1 MKIFVTGATGFVGSA
16 IVQELIRAGHEVLGL
31 ARSEAAAQ
39 SLSGIGAQIH
49 RGDMEDLDSL
59 RSGVSAADA
68 VIHTA
73 FNHDFSKFKENCEK
87 DKRAIDAMSSVL
99 AGSDRPLIIT
109 SALAVLPKGRLV
121 TEDTLPVFRPHA
133 NPRIASEEAAEVA
146 KEKGVNVSIVRL
158 PPSVHGNGDRAF
170 IPTLIDL
177 ARNKGVS
184 AFIEEGNNC
193 WPAVHR
199 LDAAQL
205 FRLVLESETTGVYHA
220 VAEEGVAFK
229 EIAAVIGERLNVPV
243 KSIARE
249 EANNHFTWFT
259 HFAEM
264 DLNSSSEKTKEK
276 LGWKPK
282 QHGLLNDIDSLNYF
296 KLKG

>member
-1 MKIFVTGATGFVGSA
+1 MSRDTKIFTLKSLILAAFFRVFTHIGTTNWMPSTPVTN
-16 IVQELIRAGHEVLGL
+16 R
-31 ARSEAAAQ
+31 
-39 SLSGIGAQIH
+39 
-49 RGDMEDLDSL
+49 
-59 RSGVSAADA
+59 
-68 VIHTA
+68 
-73 FNHDFSKFKENCEK
+73 
-87 DKRAIDAMSSVL
+87 
-99 AGSDRPLIIT
+99 
-109 SALAVLPKGRLV
+109 
-121 TEDTLPVFRPHA
+121 
-133 NPRIASEEAAEVA
+133 
-146 KEKGVNVSIVRL
+146 
-158 PPSVHGNGDRAF
+158 
-170 IPTLIDL
+170 

-184 AFIEEGNNC
+184 AFIGEGINC

-199 LDAAQL
+199 LDAAHL

-296 KLKG
+296 KLKS